1 MLSNISKVLIA
12 HISFTT
18 VINNGGIGKGIG
30 GTQKGTKKN
39 YITFCNLLCGVGD
52 EKKKTK
58 TVAPNNSPTLPQER
72 FKIFATS
79 PVPFVSLAKRLWSL
93 APV

>member
-52 EKKKTK
+52 EKKGNQNRG
-58 TVAPNNSPTLPQER
+58 PQIILPLCPKKCSNFSQ
-72 FKIFATS
+72 
-79 PVPFVSLAKRLWSL
+79 LRLFL
-93 APV
+93 P

>member
-1 MLSNISKVLIA
+1 MEVSEKASVAPRKAPKRII
-12 HISFTT
+12 F
-18 VINNGGIGKGIG
+18 
-30 GTQKGTKKN
+30 
-39 YITFCNLLCGVGD
+39 TFCNLLCGVRD

-58 TVAPNNSPTLPQER
+58 TVAPKLNSTTLPQKM
-72 FKIFATS
+72 FKFFATS

>member
-58 TVAPNNSPTLPQER
+58 TVAP
-72 FKIFATS
+72 K
-79 PVPFVSLAKRLWSL
+79 
-93 APV
+93 